1 MNYYYN
7 DAYDFALFEEK
18 KTAPVVDIP
27 QNEKAKRNVQQKQSN
42 SHKKAAVHPALG
54 FKKIATIAS
63 VSALVLLLFFF
74 QIDGNVKATETTDQI
89 SKTEKQIEQMKS
101 EQIRLQM
108 ELDGKVSYEN
118 IEKAAEEAGMQKPTA
133 MQMRYINIYDTD
145 TAEITG
151 ETNIVEKFLALF

>member
-7 DAYDFALFEEK
+7 DAYDFSLFEDK
-18 KTAPVVDIP
+18 KKAPVVKIP
-27 QNEKAKRNVQQKQSN
+27 ENKKAKKDKLRKQN
-42 SHKKAAVHPALG
+42 AVLTNTSARPALG
-54 FKKIATIAS
+54 FKKIATIVS
-63 VSALVLLLFFF
+63 VGALVLFLFFF
-74 QIDGNVKATETTDQI
+74 QINGNVKATETTDQI
-89 SKTEKQIEQMKS
+89 TKTEKQIEHMKS
-101 EQIRLQM
+101 EQVRLQM

-151 ETNIVEKFLALF
+151 EMNVLEKFLALF

>member
-7 DAYDFALFEEK
+7 DAYDFSLFEEK
-18 KTAPVVDIP
+18 KNAPVVDIP
-27 QNEKAKRNVQQKQSN
+27 QNEKAKKNNQ
-42 SHKKAAVHPALG
+42 HKKSNLNTKAVARPALG
-54 FKKIATIAS
+54 FKKIMAVAS

-74 QIDGNVKATETTDQI
+74 QINGNVKATETTDQI
-89 SKTEKQIEQMKS
+89 SKTEKQIEQLKS

-145 TAEITG
+145 TAEVTG
-151 ETNIVEKFLALF
+151 EMNVVEKFLALF